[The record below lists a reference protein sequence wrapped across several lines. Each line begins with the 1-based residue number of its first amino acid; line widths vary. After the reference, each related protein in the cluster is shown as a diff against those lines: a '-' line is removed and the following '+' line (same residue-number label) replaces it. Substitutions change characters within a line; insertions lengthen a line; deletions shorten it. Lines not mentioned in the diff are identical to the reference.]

1 MHATYMEYMHAIQIL
16 LLLPSIYV
24 TGWLASTH
32 NYKYLEM
39 PILTIWSIITRERK
53 DICTKFSMIP

>member
-1 MHATYMEYMHAIQIL
+1 MYMHATYMEYMHAIQIL

-39 PILTIWSIITRERK
+39 PILTI
-53 DICTKFSMIP
+53 

>member
-1 MHATYMEYMHAIQIL
+1 MHVHATYMEYMYAIQIL

-39 PILTIWSIITRERK
+39 PILII
-53 DICTKFSMIP
+53 